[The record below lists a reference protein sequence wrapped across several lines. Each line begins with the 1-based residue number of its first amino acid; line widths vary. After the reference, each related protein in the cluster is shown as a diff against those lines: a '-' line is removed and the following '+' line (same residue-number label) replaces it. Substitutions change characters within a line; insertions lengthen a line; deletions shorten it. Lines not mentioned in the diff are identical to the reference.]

1 MKATAT
7 TRKKTM
13 THKIL
18 SIDLETYSD
27 IPIDYGVYRYTDS
40 DQFEILLCGYAF
52 DDEDPVVI
60 DLANGEAL
68 PQEFIDALKDPNIEK
83 HAYNAS
89 FERVC
94 LSKYLNMFFGAF
106 LSPFD
111 GWWCTQKHAAMM
123 GLPASLADVGKALG
137 LEEQKDQRGKAL
149 INYFCKPCKPTHTN
163 GQRTRNFPLHDMEK
177 WEIFK
182 SYNRQDVIS
191 ERAISHWLDEH
202 YPDAGLEDSKY
213 DYRIN
218 ECVNDNGVLID
229 MKMVNNILSYY
240 QDFTEKQSKRAQEL
254 TGLDNPNSLA
264 QLKGWLCS
272 RGFTVKSITKDTL
285 PDIVKQAQ
293 ERGDTTA
300 EEVLRI
306 RTDLSKTSTKK
317 YEAMRDCVCSDGRI
331 HGVMNYY
338 GANRTGRFA
347 ARLIQVQNLPRNYLP
362 EIDAVRTLV
371 RNNDWETLED
381 LYDDIP
387 DLLKQLIRTAIIAPE
402 GKVLSV
408 ADFSAIEARVI
419 AWEAG
424 ETETQKIF
432 APGGS
437 QKIYEGTAAAMFGVP
452 IETIAKGRENYA
464 LRQRGKVAT
473 LACLAEGTQVITSNG
488 LKPIEYI
495 TKEDLIWDG
504 ENYVRCDGA
513 VYQGEREV
521 ISYAGITGTSDHYV
535 LTTDGWRTLSDAAES
550 GSLLVQSKPDRD
562 DIRELGDS
570 LRMQIVLEGLAQ
582 TDGSCPV
589 QEMQETVLVKS
600 GKYAEDVIN
609 AVQRLCDA
617 RNGRKYKVR
626 IPEMARKTSNGTEGT
641 MHKPKGSG
649 IFRIRREGNYI
660 RLQECE
666 GSLPI
671 HYANV
676 PRYRKQKKSSD
687 RQNRQ
692 QQRIC
697 AGKYKAGVGENK
709 QGESKDN
716 GTIGL
721 STAILAI
728 LNNADNTVSS
738 FWYDSRSGNCYSAN
752 SSEDEEK
759 KLAGH
764 KRTAR
769 LYDIRNAGIN
779 HRYAVSESGIIVH
792 NCGYG
797 GGVGAMRRMDVSHK
811 LDNVS
816 DAEVRDMVKKWRLS
830 HPHIVQWWADLE
842 KACRHVIVYHD
853 EITIGKFRFK
863 HDRNNLFIQMPSGRW
878 ITYFNC
884 RIDPNGTE
892 IVYSGTDT
900 NGWSNDL
907 RTYSGKL
914 AENVTQSV
922 ARDCLCGAIR
932 HLYEAGYKIIFHVH
946 DEIICEV
953 PNQTD
958 ESGNNPYMKN
968 QEKLMT
974 ANIGTWDEGIY
985 HPAPGFTSKYYMKD

>member
-60 DLANGEAL
+60 DLANGESL
-68 PQEFIDALKDPNIEK
+68 PQEFIDALKDPTIEK

-89 FERVC
+89 FERIC
-94 LSKYLNMFFGAF
+94 LSKYLNQSFGAF

-137 LEEQKDQRGKAL
+137 LEEQKDRRGKAL
-149 INYFCKPCKPTHTN
+149 IDYFCKPCKPTHTN
-163 GQRTRNFPLHDMEK
+163 GLRTRNFPLHDMEK

-202 YPDAGLEDSKY
+202 YPDSGLEDSKY

-264 QLKGWLCS
+264 QLKGWLSS
-272 RGFTVKSITKDTL
+272 RGITVTSITKDTL

-464 LRQRGKVAT
+464 LRQRGKTAV
-473 LACLAEGTQVITSNG
+473 LA
-488 LKPIEYI
+488 
-495 TKEDLIWDG
+495 
-504 ENYVRCDGA
+504 
-513 VYQGEREV
+513 
-521 ISYAGITGTSDHYV
+521 
-535 LTTDGWRTLSDAAES
+535 
-550 GSLLVQSKPDRD
+550 
-562 DIRELGDS
+562 
-570 LRMQIVLEGLAQ
+570 
-582 TDGSCPV
+582 
-589 QEMQETVLVKS
+589 
-600 GKYAEDVIN
+600 
-609 AVQRLCDA
+609 
-617 RNGRKYKVR
+617 
-626 IPEMARKTSNGTEGT
+626 
-641 MHKPKGSG
+641 
-649 IFRIRREGNYI
+649 
-660 RLQECE
+660 
-666 GSLPI
+666 
-671 HYANV
+671 
-676 PRYRKQKKSSD
+676 
-687 RQNRQ
+687 
-692 QQRIC
+692 
-697 AGKYKAGVGENK
+697 
-709 QGESKDN
+709 
-716 GTIGL
+716 
-721 STAILAI
+721 
-728 LNNADNTVSS
+728 
-738 FWYDSRSGNCYSAN
+738 
-752 SSEDEEK
+752 
-759 KLAGH
+759 
-764 KRTAR
+764 
-769 LYDIRNAGIN
+769 
-779 HRYAVSESGIIVH
+779 
-792 NCGYG
+792 CGYG

-816 DAEVRDMVKKWRLS
+816 DEEMRDIVKKWRLS

-842 KACRHVIVYHD
+842 KACRHVIAYHD
-853 EITIGKFRFK
+853 EITSGKFRFK
-863 HDRNNLFIQMPSGRW
+863 HDGNNLFIQMPSGRW

-884 RIDPNGTE
+884 HINPNGTE

-953 PNQTD
+953 PDQTD